1 MSIFSGKTDLRSRVP
16 YGLIY
21 QILSCNLRVEY
32 SLSLWICPLC
42 GKQCSINLYDPSN
55 FEDDILII
63 LLRGLGKGKGFEEVE
78 RYSLLKG
85 SDPELLDLISDRVA
99 VIYDLLYEDV
109 EEDEAEE
116 EYSVDLENEEDDESL
131 SELDREILLAEREEE
146 EDEDEDDDEEQV
158 QAMTPLEIEL
168 QIEERALQIAERKLQ
183 KREEEDSENV

>member
-1 MSIFSGKTDLRSRVP
+1 MSQL
-16 YGLIY
+16 
-21 QILSCNLRVEY
+21 
-32 SLSLWICPLC
+32 ICPIC
-42 GKQCSINLYDPSN
+42 GKFNSVRFYDPSN
-55 FEDDILII
+55 FEEDIQLVQV
-63 LLRGLGKGKGFEEVE
+63 RGLGRGKGVE
-78 RYSLLKG
+78 ITEKYSLLDG

-99 VIYDLLYEDV
+99 IIYKLLYEDV

-168 QIEERALQIAERKLQ
+168 QIEERALQIEERKLQ

>member
-1 MSIFSGKTDLRSRVP
+1 M
-16 YGLIY
+16 
-21 QILSCNLRVEY
+21 
-32 SLSLWICPLC
+32 SLWICPLC

-63 LLRGLGKGKGFEEVE
+63 LLRGLGKGKGFEVVK

-85 SDPELLDLISDRVA
+85 SDPELLDLIRDRVA
-99 VIYDLLYEDV
+99 VIYDLLHEDV

-168 QIEERALQIAERKLQ
+168 QIEERALQIAERKLR